1 MKSIRRIVPCSD
13 LDLIDGSRHDVNDS
27 INLSLSA
34 QLINLKIAMV
44 TVLGLIERYM
54 VSTMRY

>member
-13 LDLIDGSRHDVNDS
+13 LDLIDGSCHDVDDS
-27 INLSLSA
+27 VNLSLSA